1 MNEAIAKLQTPLL
14 THFGRSKKKL
24 KRYAKDIKI
33 RRSVDVVVQMKC
45 SSVRDG
51 AMPESDCCSDGES
64 KGRKIHL
71 HRLTVSKK
79 HIIHFDKS
87 EKKLVRLLPALRTK
101 RQNWMMAEL
110 CKWVC
115 LRVGFEAFR

>member
-1 MNEAIAKLQTPLL
+1 M
-14 THFGRSKKKL
+14 L
-24 KRYAKDIKI
+24 KISKI

-79 HIIHFDKS
+79 HIIPLINPTRRWYDYYQQ
-87 EKKLVRLLPALRTK
+87 LRTK
-101 RQNWMMAEL
+101 N
-110 CKWVC
+110 KN
-115 LRVGFEAFR
+115 